1 MDFERAKKAYDS
13 MSWQEQQKFAEQNKN
28 NPEFQQ
34 FANQYLG
41 GNKQTPPPTQPSNPQ
56 PVENNTQNQTS
67 PNGQNWENGG

>member
-1 MDFERAKKAYDS
+1 

-41 GNKQTPPPTQPSNPQ
+41 GNKQTPPQTQPSNPQ
-56 PVENNTQNQTS
+56 PVENNTQNQDS
-67 PNGQNWENGG
+67 HNGQNWENGR